1 MNENEYY
8 ELLAKLIVSK
18 SDVELIVSE
27 YVENLK
33 IDTNNKVN
41 EKSFDEFLIVLDEYF
56 VDLLKLC
63 TESLKLLNN
72 VKNEREEHYEKR

>member
-18 SDVELIVSE
+18 SNVELIVSE

-41 EKSFDEFLIVLDEYF
+41 EKSFDEFLIILDEYF

-63 TESLKLLNN
+63 TESLQLLNN

>member
-41 EKSFDEFLIVLDEYF
+41 EKSFDEFVFEFSEWVYNWHDKI
-56 VDLLKLC
+56 
-63 TESLKLLNN
+63 
-72 VKNEREEHYEKR
+72 